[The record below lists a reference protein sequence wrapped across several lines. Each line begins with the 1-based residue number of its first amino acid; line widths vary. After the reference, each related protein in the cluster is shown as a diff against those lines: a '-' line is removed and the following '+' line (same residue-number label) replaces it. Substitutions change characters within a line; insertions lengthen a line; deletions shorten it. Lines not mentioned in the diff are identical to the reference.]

1 MCVGIILAGGMSKRM
16 GENKIM
22 MSFKDEIMIDHLIK
36 LYSTVC
42 EKVVVVTGHYHQ
54 EIASYL
60 EKQRDVIIKFN
71 PNYPKGMFGSILKG
85 IENENDDVLIT
96 PGDMPLV
103 KLETLQKILMGEGC
117 IRVPSYKRKLGHP
130 IFLSKKMVNVLK
142 HDEEHQHLKA
152 FKNKMGFNII
162 ETNDAGITIDFDS
175 KDSLKKYKGREKY
188 EN

>member
-22 MSFKDEIMIDHLIK
+22 MPFNDDIMVDHLIK
-36 LYSTVC
+36 LYSAVC

-60 EKQRDVIIKFN
+60 EKERDVIIKYN
-71 PNYPKGMFGSILKG
+71 PNYPKGMFSSILKG

-96 PGDMPLV
+96 PGDIPLV
-103 KLETLQKILMGEGC
+103 KLETLQKILTGNGC

-130 IFLSKKMVNVLK
+130 IFLSKKMVEALK
-142 HDEEHQHLKA
+142 HDGKYPHLKA
-152 FKNKMGFNII
+152 FRNDMGFTII
-162 ETNDAGITIDFDS
+162 ETNDDGVTIDFDS
-175 KDSLKKYKGREKY
+175 KDSFIKYKGRGRY